1 MRTATLDDLIEDF
14 DLFDDRKER
23 LQYVLELGDQVEGL
37 PDQLKVEENRV
48 QGCLSNVWMVAEIRP
63 GSPPIM
69 EFRADSDSHVVRG
82 LIAILVMLC
91 SGKSPEEIHKLDLS
105 DVFQRLKLA
114 EGSLRSRSNGFHQ
127 MIKRIQR
134 LAEENAGT

>member
-1 MRTATLDDLIEDF
+1 VETATLDDLLEDF
-14 DLFDDRKER
+14 GLFDDRRER

-37 PDQLKVEENRV
+37 PDEMKTEENRV
-48 QGCLSNVWMVAEIRP
+48 QGCLSNVWMVADIDP
-63 GSPPIM
+63 GPPPVL

-82 LIAILVMLC
+82 LIAILLMLC
-91 SGKSPEEIHKLDLS
+91 SGRTPQEIHAMDLS

-134 LAEENAGT
+134 LAEEHVKA

>member
-1 MRTATLDDLIEDF
+1 MKT
-14 DLFDDRKER
+14 
-23 LQYVLELGDQVEGL
+23 
-37 PDQLKVEENRV
+37 EENRV
-48 QGCLSNVWMVAEIRP
+48 QGCLATSGWSQRSIR
-63 GSPPIM
+63 GSPPVL

-82 LIAILVMLC
+82 LIAILMMLC
-91 SGKSPEEIHKLDLS
+91 SGRTPAEIHAMDLS

-134 LAEENAGT
+134 LAEEHVRD